1 MEIQVGRT
9 ATVQTVVDENNTAK
23 TVGSGSLEV
32 FGTPMMVALMEKA
45 ACECL
50 ADVLKPGQTTVGT
63 KVQISHTA
71 ATPIGMGVSAT
82 ATVESVDGKRIAFK
96 VSAKDGRGEIGSGTH
111 VRAIVDEVR
120 FMEKAQS

>member
-1 MEIQVGRT
+1 MEIKVGKT
-9 ATVQTVVDENNTAK
+9 ATVQTVVDNSNTAK

-50 ADVLKPGQTTVGT
+50 ADILKPGQTTVGT
-63 KVQISHTA
+63 KVQISHMA
-71 ATPIGMGVSAT
+71 ATPLGMRVDAT
-82 ATVESVDGKRIAFK
+82 ATVESVDGRRVAFK
-96 VSAKDGRGEIGSGTH
+96 VSAKDSRGEIGSGTH

-120 FMEKAQS
+120 FMEKVQS